1 MRSLAIIGTCC
12 LFLFI
17 ATSPLRASVTPNP
30 AIDIE
35 KAWRSLQTIAGTWS
49 ADNQNQV
56 KWRQTGQ
63 TRLKKVVFE
72 AGGERTI
79 GQLIRKKDTIIYELK
94 KEDQIVSLELKE
106 ASPSMWVFTT
116 ETDALLRSV
125 QLSLINGEV
134 LKNEIVAESPS
145 GRRFSIQSEMN
156 RQ

>member
-1 MRSLAIIGTCC
+1 MRSLAIMGTSC

-49 ADNQNQV
+49 ADDQNQV

-63 TRLKKVVFE
+63 TSLKKVVFE
-72 AGGERTI
+72 AGEERTI

-106 ASPSMWVFTT
+106 ASPSKWVFTT
-116 ETDALLRSV
+116 EAGALLRSV

-145 GRRFSIQSEMN
+145 GRRFSIQSEMS

>member
-56 KWRQTGQ
+56 KWRQAGQ

-106 ASPSMWVFTT
+106 ASPSKWVFTT

-145 GRRFSIQSEMN
+145 GRRFSIQSEMS

>member
-1 MRSLAIIGTCC
+1 MRSLAIMGTSC

-49 ADNQNQV
+49 ADDQNQV

-72 AGGERTI
+72 AGEERTI

-94 KEDQIVSLELKE
+94 KDDQIVSLELKE
-106 ASPSMWVFTT
+106 ASPSIWVFTT

-145 GRRFSIQSEMN
+145 GRRFSIQSEMS